1 MFKKKVTSLLLSLV
15 MIGSCLPLGSA
26 LADTDKN
33 KRLAYIHAGG
43 ANPTETTDTSTVY
56 MGENADVYFA
66 VDNPNKGDFENDIHK
81 VWDIVFAVDKYSSW
95 RSDLSKTEIINE
107 KQFIEYTK
115 DGYATTFSI
124 TAVEPYRR
132 WEFDMENSNMA
143 GHWIGVFMA
152 KGNKT
157 QVDFTENVIPKKW
170 FMKPFVKSYLRKHQ
184 KQFVLDLKKALE

>member
-1 MFKKKVTSLLLSLV
+1 MLYN
-15 MIGSCLPLGSA
+15 PLFLHFLRGI
-26 LADTDKN
+26 L
-33 KRLAYIHAGG
+33 
-43 ANPTETTDTSTVY
+43 
-56 MGENADVYFA
+56 NAINRNLEGIKMA
-66 VDNPNKGDFENDIHK
+66 VSNIKAIFENDIHK

-95 RSDLSKTEIINE
+95 RSDLSKTEIMNE

-157 QVDFTENVIPKKW
+157 QVDFTENVICLLYT
-170 FMKPFVKSYLRKHQ
+170 SCLSRKAGIMRCCLGNTAGQRADKNSFKHVGAVQ
-184 KQFVLDLKKALE
+184 S

>member
-1 MFKKKVTSLLLSLV
+1 MLYN
-15 MIGSCLPLGSA
+15 PLFLHFLRGI
-26 LADTDKN
+26 L
-33 KRLAYIHAGG
+33 
-43 ANPTETTDTSTVY
+43 
-56 MGENADVYFA
+56 NAINRNLEGIKMA
-66 VDNPNKGDFENDIHK
+66 VSNIKAIFENDIHK

-157 QVDFTENVIPKKW
+157 QVDFTENVIHKKW